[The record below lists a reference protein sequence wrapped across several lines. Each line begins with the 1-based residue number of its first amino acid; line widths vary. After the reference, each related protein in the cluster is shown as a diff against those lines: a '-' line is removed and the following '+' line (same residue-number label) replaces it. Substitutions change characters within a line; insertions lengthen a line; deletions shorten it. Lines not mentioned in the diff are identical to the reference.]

1 VNFGKHS
8 HKFKPGS
15 RPEDVLNHLAKMF
28 LPWGC
33 LMYMDEDGLVVL
45 SQEEVLSQPTYSYV
59 QLGVEGEADGFALKL
74 NSAVLRLQAPKRGE
88 VTTIGTTV
96 VCSSDGLILTAS
108 HCLAPDFTTSK
119 RASKWLRV
127 GGMPVDLLVHD
138 EELDLAML
146 WFKELDGDHP
156 FIPLYPLLS
165 LSLG

>member
-1 VNFGKHS
+1 
-8 HKFKPGS
+8 
-15 RPEDVLNHLAKMF
+15 
-28 LPWGC
+28 
-33 LMYMDEDGLVVL
+33 MYMDEDGLVVL